1 MSEKKSTGNLLDW
14 VNRVKGDKLVLM
26 IVIMLML
33 FSIVCI
39 FSSTSQM
46 AVKGRTRIDILS
58 SQLIFTAL
66 GTLVIFIC
74 YKVNDLKVFRKVARM
89 GFWIS
94 FFLVTL
100 LLTHNEN
107 IPILKPGQ
115 INHAWRVLK
124 IHGFTLHV
132 FEVAKVMMVMYI
144 AWAVDTFKKHDFRL
158 INKLGEHE
166 KFRWLKNE
174 FVQKLIYIYLPMSII
189 TLEIMPGSN
198 SSAVFIAVIMVVTV
212 IVGGGMKIREF
223 FLLGGL
229 ALIMLLGIITVYK
242 VSDGNK
248 FERIATGISRTE
260 GYEEHINTFMQS
272 KLASEEY
279 YKSLKYFQQPY
290 AARQAI
296 KEGGLMG
303 KGAGGST
310 QKYATTMMFEDFMYS
325 FVIEEYG
332 LMGGLIVLVLFLS
345 LLARGEIIA
354 RNCDDN
360 FGKMAV
366 AGLVILISFQALMHM
381 CVNVG
386 MIPMTGQTLPM
397 ISHGRSAFIMFCG
410 AFGVILSISKITA
423 KKVEKERKSEGTI
436 IESKDEVQNRL
447 YDLDNM
453 ENKL

>member
-1 MSEKKSTGNLLDW
+1 MSEKKSRGNILDW
-14 VNRVKGDKLVLM
+14 VNSIKGDKLVLM

-39 FSSTSQM
+39 FSSTSQI

-58 SQLIFTAL
+58 SQLLFTGL
-66 GTLVIFIC
+66 GALVIFLC
-74 YKVNDLKVFRKVARM
+74 YKVNKLTVFKRVARM

-94 FFLVTL
+94 FFLVSL
-100 LLTHNEN
+100 LLTHNES
-107 IPILKPGQ
+107 IPILTPGR
-115 INHAWRVLK
+115 INNAWRVMK
-124 IHGFTLHV
+124 IGGFTLHV

-144 AWAVDTFKKHDFRL
+144 AWAVDAFKRHDFRL
-158 INKLGEHE
+158 INKLGEHRN
-166 KFRWLKNE
+166 FRWLKNE
-174 FVQKLIYIYLPMSII
+174 FVQKLIYIYLPMGII
-189 TLEIMPGSN
+189 TLEIVPGSN
-198 SSAVFIAVIMVVTV
+198 SSAMFIAIIMTVTV
-212 IVGGGMKIREF
+212 IVGGGMKVREF

-229 ALIMLLGIITVYK
+229 ATIMLLGIITIYK
-242 VSDGNK
+242 VSDGNL
-248 FERIATGISRTE
+248 FERIGTGISRTE
-260 GYEEHINTFMQS
+260 GYEEHIDEFMKS
-272 KLASEEY
+272 KFASKEY
-279 YKSLKYFQQPY
+279 YGSLKYFQQPY
-290 AARQAI
+290 AAMQAI
-296 KEGGLMG
+296 KEGGLIG

-310 QKYATTMMFEDFMYS
+310 QKYATPMMFEDFMYS

-332 LMGGLIVLVLFLS
+332 LIGGLIVLALFLS
-345 LLARGEIIA
+345 LLARGDIIA

-410 AFGVILSISKITA
+410 AFGVILSISKMTA
-423 KKVEKERKSEGTI
+423 RKVEKERKSEGSI
-436 IESKDEVQNRL
+436 MEGRDEVQNRL
-447 YDLDNM
+447 YDLDKM